1 MNTLIMAA
9 ALTGVFGGVVVWLG
23 LGLRNIF
30 AANITITLGMALI
43 VVSAIFAAGLT

>member
-9 ALTGVFGGVVVWLG
+9 GLTGIFGGVVVWLG

-43 VVSAIFAAGLT
+43 VGSALFALGTT